1 MSSKIDLIELD
12 TIEYPDNNGEPLSDN
27 SKQFELIFLLV
38 GGLAAMYDHAPDV
51 AVHGDLLWYPV
62 QGNNQLS
69 RAPDA
74 MVIFGRP
81 QVYRGSYKQWLE
93 GGIAPQVAFEVM
105 SPGNTMAEML
115 VKRNFYE
122 TYGVEEYYEY
132 DPDRLELRGWL
143 RVNNV
148 FEPIVPM
155 EGWVSP
161 RLGIRFE
168 RDGNGELVVYRP
180 DGEPFR
186 NYVEVYELAEQ
197 VRVQVQFERQQA
209 GAERE
214 RARLAEQKADA
225 ERERAE
231 AERQKADAERERAEA
246 ERQKADAERER
257 AEKLAAKLRELAI
270 DPDNL

>member
-1 MSSKIDLIELD
+1 MSSDISLLDID
-12 TIEYPDNNGEPLSDN
+12 TVEYPDSDGEPLSDN
-27 SKQFELIFLLV
+27 SKQLELIFLLV
-38 GGLAAMYDHAPDV
+38 GGLEAMYDQKPDV

-62 QGNNQLS
+62 KGNNKLR

-105 SPGNTMAEML
+105 SPGNDAAEML

-132 DPDRLELRGWL
+132 DPDRLELRGWV
-143 RVNNV
+143 RVNGV
-148 FEPIVPM
+148 FQPIAQM
-155 EGWVSP
+155 QGWISP
-161 RLGIRFE
+161 RLGVSFQQDR
-168 RDGNGELVVYRP
+168 NGELELFHP

-186 NYVEVYELAEQ
+186 TYPEMFELSRQTRQQA
-197 VRVQVQFERQQA
+197 QFERQQA
-209 GAERE
+209 QFER
-214 RARLAEQKADA
+214 LQ
-225 ERERAE
+225 AE
-231 AERQKADAERERAEA
+231 AERQKAEA
-246 ERQKADAERER
+246 ERQRAIQADQQAQAERER
-257 AEKLAAKLRELAI
+257 AEKLAAKLRELNI